1 MTSREKELL
10 LSWITNEETRL
21 ENEII
26 EARNKIRFRSIDIT
40 DCFEL
45 ALLLQRLSDFRDFA
59 LILIRLIHL

>member
-10 LSWITNEETRL
+10 LAWITNEETRI
-21 ENEII
+21 ENEIV
-26 EARNKIRFRSIDIT
+26 EYRNRIRFRSIDIS